1 MSFMMIF
8 LGIVLALICV
18 FFKRLKLSIGILIL
32 VLMVTLS
39 MGTGVLPHFFMNAL
53 QSSTLY
59 ETKISTVWA
68 KKNLILILGMGT
80 IKIPKLE
87 LVVPG
92 TLAYSRILEGA
103 SLYHTCKKSENQ
115 CKILVSGGDISDT
128 GKSEAEVY
136 KNELLKLGI
145 DNVDILVET
154 QSHNTF
160 ENAEFSAPLIQ
171 QEKPDQIFLV
181 TAGIHMKRALLY
193 SKHFGIDAIPVPADY
208 MRTYPSVLPIGY
220 NITMSDFA
228 LHEYIGILR
237 YSIYQFFGWN
247 KPIISSSSPKN

>member
-1 MSFMMIF
+1 MSFMIIF
-8 LGIVLALICV
+8 WGIVLALICV
-18 FFKRLKLSIGILIL
+18 FFKRLKLCVGILIA
-32 VLMVTLS
+32 VLALTLS

-59 ETKISTVWA
+59 DTKTSTVWA

-80 IKIPKLE
+80 IKIPQLD

-92 TLAYSRILEGA
+92 TLSYSRILEGA
-103 SLYHTCKKSENQ
+103 TLYQTCKKSDNQ
-115 CKILVSGGDISDT
+115 CKILVSGGDMSDT
-128 GKSEAEVY
+128 GKSEAELY
-136 KNELLKLGI
+136 KNELLKLNI
-145 DNVDILVET
+145 DSSDILVEI
-154 QSHNTF
+154 QSRNTF
-160 ENAEFSAPLIQ
+160 ENAQFSVPLIQ
-171 QEKPDQIFLV
+171 EERPDQIFLV

-193 SKHFGIDAIPVPADY
+193 FKHFGIDAIPVPSDY

-237 YSIYQFFGWN
+237 YRVYQFFGWN
-247 KPIISSSSPKN
+247 KPLNFLSQPKN